1 MTNPRV
7 EKFLELVC
15 GGDTYPQYIFLNEE
29 LMMPLPTGDFIYFP
43 RYGTHAYLSKEDFA
57 ELLKE
62 YEGRIFM
69 AGNILKPR

>member
-7 EKFLELVC
+7 QKFLELVC
-15 GGDTYPQYIFLNEE
+15 GDSHPQYIFLNDE

-43 RYGTHAYLSKEDFA
+43 RYGTHAYLSKDDFA
-57 ELLKE
+57 ELLRE

>member
-7 EKFLELVC
+7 QKFLELVC
-15 GGDTYPQYIFLNEE
+15 GNSYPQYIYLNEE
-29 LMMPLPTGDFIYFP
+29 LMIPLPGGEFIYFP

-57 ELLKE
+57 ELLRE

-69 AGNILKPR
+69 AGSILRPR